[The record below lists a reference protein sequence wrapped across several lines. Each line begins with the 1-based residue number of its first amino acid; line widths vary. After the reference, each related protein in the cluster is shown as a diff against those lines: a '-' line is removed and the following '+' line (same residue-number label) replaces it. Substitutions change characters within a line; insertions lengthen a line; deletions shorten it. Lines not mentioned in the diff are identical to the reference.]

1 MSNAKSKWNM
11 LCNVSTDVLHVLF
24 TQKIKKIEE
33 HSVTLANHAPLP
45 PNFQPIFLRK
55 VERFWDLKMPKDPLR
70 KVLRFKYVERSTT
83 RKKGQKGSSRA
94 ENVLWPCSCICN
106 FCRFL
111 SDALQF
117 SLFSSHFY
125 SAFLF
130 LPFPKHFFNT
140 FQQSV
145 PQFFFLAFPTIY
157 GAFQLISTKF
167 LQFPNNSPP
176 SIATWASQSRSNF
189 ADTSHLFSSLVRP
202 SSNLQHKLRND
213 SASFDLTDSDMFY
226 LSSVSFSFFNTSQSS
241 RLQRSITLSS
251 VSYLKPSP
259 M

>member
-145 PQFFFLAFPTIY
+145 PQFFFFGFSNHLRSFSAHLYEVPAVSQQFPTFHCHLSFPIS
-157 GAFQLISTKF
+157 FQF
-167 LQFPNNSPP
+167 RRHFSPIFKP
-176 SIATWASQSRSNF
+176 CQAIFQSP
-189 ADTSHLFSSLVRP
+189 AQTS
-202 SSNLQHKLRND
+202 
-213 SASFDLTDSDMFY
+213 
-226 LSSVSFSFFNTSQSS
+226 
-241 RLQRSITLSS
+241 
-251 VSYLKPSP
+251 
-259 M
+259 